1 MSPSRT
7 VAERLLLRIG
17 SIGPLGH
24 LPASG
29 TVTVGVV
36 GVPLYFVM
44 HSWSLPIRLAV
55 TILFTAAAVG
65 LHEIGDR
72 ILQTKDSR
80 RLVWDELAGFFIAVV
95 MLPEFTWP
103 LAALAFF
110 LERGL
115 DITKVPPANWIEKHW
130 PGGWGVVGDDVVAGL
145 YTGAV
150 LLALVH
156 FAPRVVGL

>member
-36 GVPLYFVM
+36 GLPLYFVM

-65 LHEIGDR
+65 LHEKGDR

-95 MLPEFTWP
+95 MLSEFTWR
-103 LAALAFF
+103 LAVLAFL
-110 LERGL
+110 LERAL
-115 DITKVPPANWIEKHW
+115 DITKVPPAHWIEKHW

-150 LLALVH
+150 LLLLVH
-156 FAPRVVGL
+156 YAPRMVGL

>member
-1 MSPSRT
+1 MNPSRT
-7 VAERLLLRIG
+7 AAERLLLRIG

-44 HSWSLPIRLAV
+44 HSWSLPTRLAV

-65 LHEIGDR
+65 LHEMGDR

-80 RLVWDELAGFFIAVV
+80 SLVWDEIAGFFIAVV
-95 MLPEFTWP
+95 MLSEFTWP

-110 LERGL
+110 LERAM
-115 DITKVPPANWIEKHW
+115 DITKIPPANWIEKHW

-156 FAPRVVGL
+156 FAPRIVGL